1 MFDLNTKV
9 VCVDDIFPDGIN
21 DIMSALPR
29 KGSIYT
35 VRDIVPGIEW
45 GLAETAA
52 VLLVE
57 LVNRPNRHGIEPGF
71 NPNRFREVEEK
82 TEKAVNYTLA
92 TATL

>member
-9 VCVDDIFPDGIN
+9 VCIDDIFPPGIN

-35 VRDIVPGIEW
+35 VRDVVPGIEW
-45 GLAETAA
+45 ELKETAA

-57 LVNRPNRHGIEPGF
+57 LVNKPNRHGIEPGF
-71 NPNRFREVEEK
+71 HVSRFRELEEVA
-82 TEKAVNYTLA
+82 EENYTMA